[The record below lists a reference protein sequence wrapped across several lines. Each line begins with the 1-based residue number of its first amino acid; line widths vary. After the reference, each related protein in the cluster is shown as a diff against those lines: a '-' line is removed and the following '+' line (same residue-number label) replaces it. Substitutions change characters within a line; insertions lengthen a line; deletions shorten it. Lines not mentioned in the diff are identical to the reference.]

1 MLLVVVEHDRGTLAA
16 ATEEALTYGRDLAG
30 RLGVPMHA
38 VTVGAAGDGLVPV
51 LSAHGVSVV
60 HQAHHDVLT
69 DYGPEAWGE
78 TIAQLVRSGSAS
90 VAVVLATGTDR
101 GNEVIA
107 QMAARLDL
115 PMVANVV
122 DVDLDAAGG
131 RDHDDGGAAGWELVR
146 VRWGGSLLERT
157 SLAAGMKVLTLAHH
171 AVEAR
176 PGDGGAD
183 AVATEFVP
191 VLDGA
196 LARTVVRDR
205 VERVAGVTLA
215 TAPIVVGG
223 GRGVGS
229 ADGFAPLEELAALLG
244 GVVGCSRA
252 VTNNGWRNHTD
263 QVGQTGTRIAP
274 ELYFACG
281 ISGAI
286 QHWVGAMASKRIL
299 AINIDPEAN
308 MVTKAD
314 YAVIGDLH
322 QVVPAISAE
331 IRRRRG

>member
-1 MLLVVVEHDRGTLAA
+1 MLLVVVEHDRGTLAP

-38 VTVGAAGDGLVPV
+38 VTIGAAADSLVPA
-51 LSAHGVSVV
+51 LSAHGVAVV

-78 TIAQLVRSGSAS
+78 TIAQLVRSAAASAS
-90 VAVVLATGTDR
+90 VVLATGTDR

-107 QMAARLDL
+107 QVAARLDL

-122 DVDLDAAGG
+122 DVDLDADGG
-131 RDHDDGGAAGWELVR
+131 RDDRDGDAAGWELVR

-157 SLAAGMKVLTLAHH
+157 SLAAEVKVLTLAHH

-183 AVATEFVP
+183 AVATEFIP

-215 TAPIVVGG
+215 TASVVVGG

-229 ADGFAPLEELAALLG
+229 ADGFAPLEELPPCS
-244 GVVGCSRA
+244 VVS
-252 VTNNGWRNHTD
+252 
-263 QVGQTGTRIAP
+263 
-274 ELYFACG
+274 
-281 ISGAI
+281 SGALGPSPTTA
-286 QHWVGAMASKRIL
+286 GATTPTRLVRPALGLRPSSTSPAASRGRSSTGSGL
-299 AINIDPEAN
+299 WHRSGSWRSTSTP
-308 MVTKAD
+308 
-314 YAVIGDLH
+314 
-322 QVVPAISAE
+322 
-331 IRRRRG
+331 RRTW

>member
-1 MLLVVVEHDRGTLAA
+1 MLLVVVEHDRGTLAV

-38 VTVGAAGDGLVPV
+38 VTIGAAADGLVPV
-51 LSAHGVSVV
+51 LSAHGVSHV
-60 HQAHHDVLT
+60 HQAHHDVLS

-78 TIAQLVRSGSAS
+78 TVAQLVRSAPAS
-90 VAVVLATGTDR
+90 IVLATGTDR

-107 QMAARLDL
+107 QVAARLDL

-122 DVDLDAAGG
+122 EIDV
-131 RDHDDGGAAGWELVR
+131 GAAGWELVR

-157 SLAAGMKVLTLAHH
+157 SLDAEVKVLTLAHH

-176 PGDGGAD
+176 TGDGGAG
-183 AVATEFVP
+183 AVATEFIP

-215 TAPIVVGG
+215 TAPVVVGG

>member
-122 DVDLDAAGG
+122 DVDLDAA
-131 RDHDDGGAAGWELVR
+131 
-146 VRWGGSLLERT
+146 
-157 SLAAGMKVLTLAHH
+157 
-171 AVEAR
+171 
-176 PGDGGAD
+176 
-183 AVATEFVP
+183 
-191 VLDGA
+191 
-196 LARTVVRDR
+196 
-205 VERVAGVTLA
+205 
-215 TAPIVVGG
+215 
-223 GRGVGS
+223 
-229 ADGFAPLEELAALLG
+229 
-244 GVVGCSRA
+244 
-252 VTNNGWRNHTD
+252 
-263 QVGQTGTRIAP
+263 
-274 ELYFACG
+274 
-281 ISGAI
+281 
-286 QHWVGAMASKRIL
+286 
-299 AINIDPEAN
+299 
-308 MVTKAD
+308 
-314 YAVIGDLH
+314 
-322 QVVPAISAE
+322 
-331 IRRRRG
+331 